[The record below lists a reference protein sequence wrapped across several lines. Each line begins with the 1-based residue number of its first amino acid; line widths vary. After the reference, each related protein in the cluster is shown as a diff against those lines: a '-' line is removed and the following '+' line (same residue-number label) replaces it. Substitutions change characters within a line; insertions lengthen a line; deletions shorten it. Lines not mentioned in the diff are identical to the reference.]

1 MEQPKKDNK
10 TMKKCLQDTFVLY
23 NGVQIP
29 CIGYGTYK
37 MTDSEQTTNA
47 ILNAIECGYRH
58 IDTAA
63 FYQNE
68 RNVGQ
73 AVRECGLKREELFIT
88 SKLWRSD
95 RGYKNALNAFERT
108 MSALKLDYLDLYLV
122 HWPAPKKENTAW
134 EQENIETWQAL
145 TELYQQGK
153 VRAIGVSNF
162 LPHHLNALL
171 NASIKPMVNQI
182 QFHPAWAQFSTLEVC
197 KQNGILVEGWS
208 PLGRG
213 MVLDHP
219 TLLSLAQK
227 YQKTPAQLCVRW
239 CLERGVLPLP
249 KTVSQNRMQENA
261 NVFDFTI
268 DGEDMHKIDEVKLD
282 GFTGH
287 NPDLM

>member
-1 MEQPKKDNK
+1 M
-10 TMKKCLQDTFVLY
+10 MKKSLQTTLALY
-23 NGVQIP
+23 NGVEIP

-37 MTDSEQTTNA
+37 MTDSEQTTQA
-47 ILNAIECGYRH
+47 ILQAINCGYRH
-58 IDTAA
+58 IDSAA

-68 RNVGQ
+68 GNVGQ

-88 SKLWRSD
+88 SKLWRDD

-108 MSALKLDYLDLYLV
+108 MSALKLDYLDLYLI

-145 TELYQQGK
+145 IEFYQHGK

-162 LPHHLNALL
+162 LQHHLTALL
-171 NASIKPMVNQI
+171 NMPIKPMVNQI
-182 QFHPAWAQFSTLEVC
+182 QFHPAWAQLSLLDFCE
-197 KQNGILVEGWS
+197 QNDILVEGWS

-219 TLLSLAQK
+219 TLLALAQE

-239 CLERGVLPLP
+239 CLQHGVLPLP
-249 KTVSQNRMQENA
+249 KTVSLSRMQENA

-268 DGEDMHKIDEVKLD
+268 DNGDMQKIDEIKID